1 MTKIFDTPVVP
12 ISWGELVDKTTILEI
27 KKLKSLNDKYEKY
40 RKL

>member
-27 KKLKSLNDKYEKY
+27 KKLKIKSATALG
-40 RKL
+40 RVFM